1 MILADKIIELRKRN
15 GWSQE
20 ELAEKLNVSR
30 QSISKWEGA
39 QSIPDMNRIIKMSEI
54 FGVSTDFLLKD
65 EETFPEE
72 AAVVSTSSGTE
83 DLPVR
88 SVSMEDAVAF
98 LSYRSTI
105 AARIAL
111 GVMMCILSPVLIV
124 VLSVCQDQGML
135 HMSEGRVVGI
145 GILVLF
151 LLVGGAVALFV
162 TSALAGH
169 PYEFFEKEA
178 IDTAYGV
185 DGMTRERRDRYTHTY
200 TVWLAIGIV
209 LCVVSVIPI
218 FIGMILFGENELAA
232 GIGTACLLVMVAIG
246 VYMIVRTS
254 IIWDSFKMLLQEG
267 DYTLEQ
273 KEENK
278 KNDLLATIYWCAAI
292 ALYLGLSF
300 ITQAWDRTW
309 IIWPIA
315 GVLYGLVVAVAKA
328 VRKK

>member
-1 MILADKIIELRKRN
+1 M
-15 GWSQE
+15 
-20 ELAEKLNVSR
+20 
-30 QSISKWEGA
+30 
-39 QSIPDMNRIIKMSEI
+39 
-54 FGVSTDFLLKD
+54 
-65 EETFPEE
+65 
-72 AAVVSTSSGTE
+72 
-83 DLPVR
+83 
-88 SVSMEDAVAF
+88 
-98 LSYRSTI
+98 
-105 AARIAL
+105 
-111 GVMMCILSPVLIV
+111 
-124 VLSVCQDQGML
+124 
-135 HMSEGRVVGI
+135 
-145 GILVLF
+145 
-151 LLVGGAVALFV
+151 

-254 IIWDSFKMLLQEG
+254 IIWDSYKMLLQEG

>member
-1 MILADKIIELRKRN
+1 
-15 GWSQE
+15 
-20 ELAEKLNVSR
+20 
-30 QSISKWEGA
+30 
-39 QSIPDMNRIIKMSEI
+39 
-54 FGVSTDFLLKD
+54 
-65 EETFPEE
+65 
-72 AAVVSTSSGTE
+72 
-83 DLPVR
+83 
-88 SVSMEDAVAF
+88 MEDAVAF
-98 LSYRSTI
+98 LSDRSTI

-254 IIWDSFKMLLQEG
+254 IIWDSYKMLLQEG